1 MSSAQVIRDC
11 KTYFNPSQLF
21 KPAIA
26 QAQIE
31 REQDH
36 RQAGGKRKRPSRR
49 PIEVKIGHGGTLD
62 PMATGVLIL
71 GFGRGTKALNNFL
84 GCTKTYE
91 TVVVFG
97 ASTDSYD
104 RCGHLLKK
112 RPYDHITREK
122 VEEAIEAFRGTY
134 QQMPPLFSALKMNG
148 KPLYEY
154 AREGKPIPR
163 KIETRE
169 VTVSKLEILEWYEP
183 GTHSHHWPTT
193 EATAAE
199 KQYAEQLWR
208 VEKQQAEGKNLS
220 PEEEAADNQA
230 LAEHND
236 LKRKFEE
243 KQDDLVVDRLSKKQK
258 NKPQSEHQETDAPT
272 SPVMS
277 GALGELPPKG
287 KGSDLIPAVIPGTPP
302 PWKDKGPPA
311 VKIRIIATSGFYVR
325 SFAHDLGE
333 KLESAGM
340 MAELVRTRQ
349 GDFELGGPNCLE
361 YTDLAKGEE
370 VWGPQVQSMLN
381 RWNASAQETLDT
393 LPPKDPVKPLRQR
406 SPSRDS
412 PGRRN
417 SEPNSPAVQASI

>member
-21 KPAIA
+21 KPVIEQYKAERA
-26 QAQIE
+26 QE
-31 REQDH
+31 NRK
-36 RQAGGKRKRPSRR
+36 GKRTRTSRR

-71 GFGRGTKALNNFL
+71 GFGRGTKALNTFL

-97 ASTDSYD
+97 ASSDSYD

-122 VEEAIEAFRGTY
+122 VEEALEPFRGTY

-169 VTVSKLEILEWYEP
+169 VTVSNLEILEWYDP

-208 VEKQQAEGKNLS
+208 IEKQQAEGKNLS
-220 PEEEAADNQA
+220 PEEEEADSQA
-230 LAEHND
+230 LAAHND

-243 KQDDLVVDRLSKKQK
+243 KQDDLVVDRQSKKQK
-258 NKPQSEHQETDAPT
+258 NKPQKEMTEEDVPT

-277 GALGELPPKG
+277 GALGELPLKG
-287 KGSDLIPAVIPGTPP
+287 KGSDLIPPVTPGTPP

-311 VKIRIIATSGFYVR
+311 VKIRMSVTSGFYVR

-333 KLESAGM
+333 KLESGGM
-340 MAELVRTRQ
+340 MAELVRLKQ
-349 GDFELGGPNCLE
+349 GDFELGSPNCLE
-361 YTDLAKGEE
+361 YTELAKGES
-370 VWGPQVQSMLN
+370 VWGPQVQSLLD
-381 RWNASAQETLDT
+381 RWNASHVEKEYTLNNRGSRSRSRERGGSIT
-393 LPPKDPVKPLRQR
+393 KSPVR
-406 SPSRDS
+406 
-412 PGRRN
+412 
-417 SEPNSPAVQASI
+417 

>member
-11 KTYFNPSQLF
+11 KTYFNPSRLF
-21 KPAIA
+21 KPAIDTQKA
-26 QAQIE
+26 E
-31 REQDH
+31 RGQDSNGTN
-36 RQAGGKRKRPSRR
+36 RRKRRGRR

-71 GFGRGTKALNNFL
+71 GFGRGTKDLNNFL
-84 GCTKTYE
+84 GCTKTYD

-97 ASTDSYD
+97 ASSDSYD

-122 VEEAIEAFRGTY
+122 VEEALVSFRGTY

-169 VTVSKLEILEWYEP
+169 VTVSNLEILEWYEP

-220 PEEEAADNQA
+220 PEEEEADSQA
-230 LAEHND
+230 LAAHND

-243 KQDDLVVDRLSKKQK
+243 KQDDLVVDRQSKKQK
-258 NKPQSEHQETDAPT
+258 NKPQNEPAVKEAPT

-277 GALGELPPKG
+277 GALGELPLKG
-287 KGSDLIPAVIPGTPP
+287 KGSDLIPAVTPGTPP

-311 VKIRIIATSGFYVR
+311 VKIRMSVTSGFYVR

-340 MAELVRTRQ
+340 MAELVRTKQ

-361 YTDLAKGEE
+361 YTELAKGED
-370 VWGPQVQSMLN
+370 VWGPQVLSMLN
-381 RWNASAQETLDT
+381 RWNGSNVNEEANKGTAEERRGSPAKSPVRSRGGSPSGSA
-393 LPPKDPVKPLRQR
+393 PR
-406 SPSRDS
+406 SPRPLS
-412 PGRRN
+412 
-417 SEPNSPAVQASI
+417 